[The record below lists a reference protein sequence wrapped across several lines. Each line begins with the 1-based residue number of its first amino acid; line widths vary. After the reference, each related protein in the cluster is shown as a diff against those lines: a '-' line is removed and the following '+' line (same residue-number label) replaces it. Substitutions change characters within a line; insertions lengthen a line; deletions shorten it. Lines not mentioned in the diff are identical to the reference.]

1 MQQDPHLA
9 QIATIAI
16 NPLVCADLLQ
26 GAAKPAMYIAQ
37 P

>member
-1 MQQDPHLA
+1 MQQDPHLS

-16 NPLVCADLLQ
+16 NPLVCRDYLP